1 MKVEDIRVKYFPDRR
16 LMVLL
21 PFKLDDINVRF
32 DPTNREGTICLHE
45 DTIFLLFETYLALN
59 NYNNWKL
66 RKKYGLS

>member
-1 MKVEDIRVKYFPDRR
+1 MEDIRVNYFSDKR

-21 PFKLDDINVRF
+21 PFKLDDKNVRY
-32 DPTNREGTICLHE
+32 DPTTRKGTICLNE

-59 NYNNWKL
+59 NYNNRKL